1 MAGAA
6 PGGAARGATASRA
19 VSTSAGP
26 SASAAYPLC
35 TSRFVPSKSE
45 NTGAGAANTSRFC
58 SRAMAAVRS
67 APPVARASATS
78 TAALMPETI
87 RLRRGKCGASG
98 PAPIGSSETTAP
110 RSRARISRTT
120 GAWRAGYTRSTPE
133 PRTATVRPPAA
144 SAARWAA
151 DVDAVGEP
159 ADHGRP
165 APGEPARERP
175 GHADAVVARLP
186 GPDHGDGPVVG
197 LVQPAEHPEERGRVV
212 DLAEPRRVLGVAEG
226 HEPGAHPPRPLELV
240 VDGPVVGARADGLRR
255 PPPHA
260 VHADEPAGRGG
271 ERGPGRPERGDE
283 RPRPPR
289 PHAGHERERHER
301 PPLGVVGRGGG
312 RRGRGGVEEQ
322 VGHARTYGRGGDRPG
337 RGGDR
342 SGSAPPRWG
351 GSGSRGRGG
360 PYLKRLTPPHPAPM
374 RLVTLAGLL
383 ALAGP
388 AFAQSAYTI
397 TGRVVDA
404 ALEDGIP
411 GASVLLDGT
420 QSGAATDAE
429 GRFSFD
435 ARVEAGTY
443 TLRTSFVGY
452 RTVTTELT
460 LGADRVL
467 DVGLI
472 ELADDALRS
481 GEVLVSA
488 TGIGTERRQLGN
500 AVGSIDAREI
510 ADAGATSVDQA
521 IVGKVAGAVV
531 SQNSGNPAGGISIR
545 LRGPST
551 VLGSADP
558 LYVID
563 GVIVDNS
570 SASLYDLGG
579 GSQNRLVDLNPE
591 DIERIEILK
600 GASAAALYGSRANG
614 GVVQIF
620 TKRGTSGV
628 PKVTLSTSVR
638 TDGVRKT
645 LDVNRAAFDRPQG
658 TAPEAS
664 ATPNAVERF
673 DYQEDIFQQAVGTE
687 QYLSVSGGREGGTYF
702 FSGGHFFNEG
712 IVQGNQFRRLNGRV
726 RVGQDFGD
734 VLNLSVGANY
744 TRSRSED
751 VPNGGLASNYGALTG
766 FIFGPNTVDI
776 QPDPVTG
783 EFPDLVLQN
792 PLDVINNFDFNQTTN
807 RFTGDAQARLT
818 PAEGLSISYVLGLDT
833 YTQSGLA
840 FVPRG
845 STAGGFDGGF
855 SRRADFNVTNLNND
869 LRLQYRTEIGEA
881 VESTTTLGGTSQY
894 DQNSTF
900 AIQTFDLNVGVET
913 VDGGSRPSAVGES
926 RAESTLL
933 GAFVQQ
939 TFGIVDQLF
948 VTAAG
953 RVDASSRFG
962 PDNRTNF
969 YPKFSASYDAGSNAG
984 YARIAENGFLPSTLR
999 LRASYGESGGLTS
1012 IGPFTRFT
1020 RYAPGAYG
1028 GANGVLAPGLLG
1040 NPEVLPER
1048 QKEFEVGTDLGFFG
1062 GRLGLEATYY
1072 TQNTEDLLLNVELPL
1087 TSGFSNQLRNVGELS
1102 NTGVE
1107 LLARALPVVTDGFR
1121 WSSTATFATN
1131 KNRID
1136 LDPNRDYDP
1145 ALDDPTRSDDD
1156 PETLILG
1163 NSFGLVA
1170 VIDDQPQGVFYGSGF
1185 ARDDA
1190 GNIVGLAVD
1199 PSTNQIVV
1207 NADGTPT
1214 FATGTLNDDGILVDA
1229 SGAILVPVRDGR
1241 SRIIGDPNP
1250 DFTASWINEFEVG
1263 RRFSARVQLDGA
1275 FGGDVFNFTRRL
1287 AALRFFGTLS
1297 DYQAEIEGDVP
1308 VGYYQNSG
1316 VPGPDPR
1323 NYGVFSIFENW
1334 IEDGTFVKL
1343 REVSL
1348 SYTVPVELVRGFGV
1362 QGLQVTAYGRNLL
1375 SFDSYSGYDPET
1387 NVAGQS
1393 TGVRGYDFVEVP
1405 IPRTFGV
1412 TLRANL

>member
-1 MAGAA
+1 M
-6 PGGAARGATASRA
+6 
-19 VSTSAGP
+19 
-26 SASAAYPLC
+26 
-35 TSRFVPSKSE
+35 RF
-45 NTGAGAANTSRFC
+45 A
-58 SRAMAAVRS
+58 
-67 APPVARASATS
+67 
-78 TAALMPETI
+78 
-87 RLRRGKCGASG
+87 
-98 PAPIGSSETTAP
+98 
-110 RSRARISRTT
+110 
-120 GAWRAGYTRSTPE
+120 
-133 PRTATVRPPAA
+133 
-144 SAARWAA
+144 
-151 DVDAVGEP
+151 
-159 ADHGRP
+159 
-165 APGEPARERP
+165 
-175 GHADAVVARLP
+175 
-186 GPDHGDGPVVG
+186 
-197 LVQPAEHPEERGRVV
+197 
-212 DLAEPRRVLGVAEG
+212 
-226 HEPGAHPPRPLELV
+226 
-240 VDGPVVGARADGLRR
+240 
-255 PPPHA
+255 
-260 VHADEPAGRGG
+260 
-271 ERGPGRPERGDE
+271 
-283 RPRPPR
+283 
-289 PHAGHERERHER
+289 
-301 PPLGVVGRGGG
+301 
-312 RRGRGGVEEQ
+312 
-322 VGHARTYGRGGDRPG
+322 
-337 RGGDR
+337 
-342 SGSAPPRWG
+342 
-351 GSGSRGRGG
+351 
-360 PYLKRLTPPHPAPM
+360 
-374 RLVTLAGLL
+374 TLAGLL
-383 ALAGP
+383 ALAVSP
-388 AFAQSAYTI
+388 ALAQSAYTI

-404 ALEDGIP
+404 RLEEGVP

-420 QSGAATDAE
+420 QAGAATDAE
-429 GRFSFD
+429 GRFSFQ
-435 ARVEAGTY
+435 ANVPAGAY
-443 TLRTSFVGY
+443 TLRASFVGY
-452 RTVTTELT
+452 TTVETPVT
-460 LGADRVL
+460 LGASTTV
-467 DVGLI
+467 DVGVI

-481 GEVLVSA
+481 DEVVVSA
-488 TGIGTERRQLGN
+488 TGLPIERRQLGN
-500 AVGSIDAREI
+500 SIGTIDAREI

-521 IVGKVAGAVV
+521 IAGKVAGAVV

-558 LYVID
+558 LYIVD
-563 GVIVDNS
+563 GVIVDNT
-570 SASLYDLGG
+570 SAGLYDLGG

-620 TKRGTSGV
+620 TKRGTSGA
-628 PKVTLSTSVR
+628 PNVTLSTSVR

-645 LDVNRAAFDRPQG
+645 LDVNRAAFSRPQG
-658 TAPEAS
+658 TPLPGQETAGLVSP
-664 ATPNAVERF
+664 TPTAVTRF
-673 DYQEDIFQQAVGTE
+673 DYQDDIFQRAVGTE
-687 QYLSVSGGREGGTYF
+687 QYLSVSGGQSGGTYF
-702 FSGGHFFNEG
+702 FSGGHFANEG
-712 IVQGNQFRRLNGRV
+712 IVQGNLFRRLNGRV
-726 RVGQDFGD
+726 RVGQDFGG

-783 EFPDLVLQN
+783 EFPDLILQN

-807 RFTGDAQARLT
+807 RFTGDAQAQLT
-818 PAEGLSISYVLGLDT
+818 PVEGLSISYVLGLDT
-833 YTQSGLA
+833 YTQSALA

-869 LRLQYRTEIGEA
+869 LRLQYQTDIGEA
-881 VESTTTLGGTSQY
+881 LESTTTLGGTSQY

-926 RAESTLL
+926 RSESTLL

-969 YPKFSASYDAGSNAG
+969 YPKFSASYDAGGNDA
-984 YARIAENGFLPSTLR
+984 YARAAQGGVLPSTLR

-1020 RYAPGAYG
+1020 RYGPGAYN

-1048 QKEFEVGTDLGFFG
+1048 QQEFEVGTDLGFFD
-1062 GRLGLEATYY
+1062 GRFGLEATYY
-1072 TQNTEDLLLNVELPL
+1072 TQNTTDLLLNVELPL

-1102 NTGVE
+1102 NQGVE
-1107 LLARALPVVTDGFR
+1107 VLARALPVVTGGFR

-1136 LDPNRDYDP
+1136 LDPSRDYDP
-1145 ALDDPTRSDDD
+1145 ALDDPTTTADD
-1156 PETLILG
+1156 PETLVLG

-1190 GNIVGLAVD
+1190 GNIVGLAVGAD
-1199 PSTNQIVV
+1199 NQVLLDAAG
-1207 NADGTPT
+1207 NPT
-1214 FATGTLNDDGILVDA
+1214 FTTGTLNDDGILVDA
-1229 SGAILVPVRDGR
+1229 GGAVLLPVRDGR
-1241 SRIIGDPNP
+1241 TRIIGDPNP

-1263 RRFSARVQLDGA
+1263 RRFSARVQFDGS

-1287 AALRFFGTLS
+1287 ASLRNFGTLS
-1297 DYQAEIEGDVP
+1297 DYQAEIEGRVP
-1308 VGYYQNSG
+1308 VGYYQNTG

-1323 NYGVFSIFENW
+1323 NYGAFSIFENW

-1348 SYTVPVELVRGFGV
+1348 SYRVPAQLVRGFGV
-1362 QGLQVTAYGRNLL
+1362 QALQVTAYGRNLL

-1412 TLRANL
+1412 TLQASL